1 MDLSTP
7 KGTADMAQSNLD
19 LSKEFAGRRALVT
32 GGSRGIGAAVA
43 QRLLDAGATVAVAAR
58 SRHAETPEAA
68 SFIVGDLSSEAG
80 AKAVGAKAL
89 ALLGGLD
96 ILVNN
101 AGATRVHLPNSEAI
115 SDAEWVHSLEVNF
128 LSAVRLTYA
137 VLPAL
142 REGTS
147 ASIINVSAGGALP
160 FGGPVAHYGAAK
172 AALNSFSRSLA
183 KELAPAR
190 IRVNIV
196 TPGSVITPG
205 GDEGRELLTQ
215 AMGLTH
221 EAFFARVPLGRAGR
235 ASEVAEMIAFLVSP
249 RGEWITGHN
258 HYVDGGWAE
267 L

>member
-1 MDLSTP
+1 
-7 KGTADMAQSNLD
+7 MAQSYLD
-19 LSKEFAGRRALVT
+19 LSHEFAGRRAMVT

-43 QRLLDAGATVAVAAR
+43 QRLLDAGATVAVTAR
-58 SRHAETPEAA
+58 SRHADTPTGAT
-68 SFIVGDLSSEAG
+68 FIEGDLSTEAG

-89 ALLGGLD
+89 AALGGLD

-101 AGATRVHLPNSEAI
+101 AGGTRVYLPNSEAI
-115 SDAEWVHSLEVNF
+115 PDAEWVESLNLNF

-142 REGTS
+142 REATS
-147 ASIINVSAGGALP
+147 ASILNVSAGGALP

-172 AALNSFSRSLA
+172 AALNSFTRCLA

-196 TPGSVITPG
+196 TPGAVLTPG
-205 GDEGRELLTQ
+205 GDAGRELLTK
-215 AMGLTH
+215 AMGITH

-235 ASEVAEMIAFLVSP
+235 AAEVAEMVAYLVSP

-258 HYVDGGWAE
+258 HYVDGGWGE

>member
-1 MDLSTP
+1 
-7 KGTADMAQSNLD
+7 MAPSNLD
-19 LSKEFAGRRALVT
+19 LSQEFAGRRALVT
-32 GGSRGIGAAVA
+32 GGSRGIGSAVA
-43 QRLLDAGATVAVAAR
+43 RRLLDAGATVVVTAR
-58 SRHAETPEAA
+58 SRHAETPPGAT
-68 SFIVGDLSSEAG
+68 FIEGDLGTEAG

-89 ALLGGLD
+89 SALGGLD
-96 ILVNN
+96 ILINN
-101 AGATRVHLPNSEAI
+101 AGTTRVHLPNSEAI
-115 SDAEWVHSLEVNF
+115 SDAQWVDALNVNF
-128 LSAVRLTYA
+128 LSAVRLTYS

-142 REGTS
+142 REATS
-147 ASIINVSAGGALP
+147 ASIINVSAGGVLP

-172 AALNSFSRSLA
+172 AALNSFTRCLA

-205 GDEGRELLTQ
+205 GDEGRELLTK
-215 AMGLTH
+215 ALGLTH

-235 ASEVAEMIAFLVSP
+235 ADEVAEMIAFLVSP

-258 HYVDGGWAE
+258 HYVDGGWGE

>member
-1 MDLSTP
+1 
-7 KGTADMAQSNLD
+7 MAQSNLD
-19 LSKEFAGRRALVT
+19 LSNEFAGRRALVT

-43 QRLLDAGATVAVAAR
+43 RRLLDAGARVVITAR
-58 SRHAETPEAA
+58 SRHAETPPGATFVE
-68 SFIVGDLSSEAG
+68 GDLGTEAG
-80 AKAVGAKAL
+80 AKAIGAKAL
-89 ALLGGLD
+89 TALGGLD

-101 AGATRVHLPNSEAI
+101 AGGTRVHLPNSEAI
-115 SDAEWVHSLEVNF
+115 SDAEWVDSLNVNF
-128 LSAVRLTYA
+128 LSAVRLTYS

-172 AALNSFSRSLA
+172 AALNNFTLCLA

-196 TPGSVITPG
+196 TPGPVTSPG
-205 GDEGRELLTQ
+205 GDAGRELLMK
-215 AMGLTH
+215 AMHMTP

-235 ASEVAEMIAFLVSP
+235 SAEVAEMIAFLVSP
-249 RGEWITGHN
+249 RGAFVTGHN
-258 HYVDGGWAE
+258 HYVDGGQAE

>member
-1 MDLSTP
+1 
-7 KGTADMAQSNLD
+7 MAQSNLD
-19 LSKEFAGRRALVT
+19 LSHEFAGRRALVT

-43 QRLLDAGATVAVAAR
+43 QRLLDAGATVVVTAR
-58 SRHAETPEAA
+58 SRHAETPAGA
-68 SFIVGDLSSEAG
+68 TFIEGDLRTEAG
-80 AKAVGAKAL
+80 AQATGAKAL
-89 ALLGGLD
+89 TALGGLD

-101 AGATRVHLPNSEAI
+101 AGGTRVHLPNSEAI
-115 SDAEWVHSLEVNF
+115 SDAEWVDALNLNF
-128 LSAVRLTYA
+128 LSAVRLTYS

-147 ASIINVSAGGALP
+147 ASIINVSAGGVLP

-172 AALNSFSRSLA
+172 AALNSFTRSLA

-196 TPGSVITPG
+196 TPGPVTTPG
-205 GDEGRELLTQ
+205 GDEGRELLTK
-215 AMGLTH
+215 ALGLTH

-235 ASEVAEMIAFLVSP
+235 SAEVAEMIAFLVSP

-258 HYVDGGWAE
+258 YHVDGGQAE

>member
-1 MDLSTP
+1 
-7 KGTADMAQSNLD
+7 MAQANLD

-43 QRLLDAGATVAVAAR
+43 QRLLDAGGRVVVTAR
-58 SRHAETPEAA
+58 KRHAETPAGA
-68 SFIVGDLSSEAG
+68 TFIEGDLGTEAG
-80 AKAVGAKAL
+80 AKAVGARAL
-89 ALLGGLD
+89 TALGGLD

-115 SDAEWVHSLEVNF
+115 SDAEWVDALNVNF
-128 LSAVRLTYA
+128 LSAVRLTYS

-142 REGTS
+142 REATS
-147 ASIINVSAGGALP
+147 ASIINVSSGGVLP

-172 AALNSFSRSLA
+172 AALNSFTRSLA
-183 KELAPAR
+183 KELAPVR

-196 TPGSVITPG
+196 TPGPVITPG
-205 GDEGRELLTQ
+205 GDEGREVLTK
-215 AMGLTH
+215 ALGLTH
-221 EAFFARVPLGRAGR
+221 EAFFARVPLGRPGR
-235 ASEVAEMIAFLVSP
+235 SAEVAEMIAFLVSP

-258 HYVDGGWAE
+258 HYVDGGQAE

>member
-1 MDLSTP
+1 
-7 KGTADMAQSNLD
+7 MAQSNLD
-19 LSKEFAGRRALVT
+19 LSQEFAGRRVLVT

-43 QRLLDAGATVAVAAR
+43 QRLLDAGATVVVSAR
-58 SRHAETPEAA
+58 SRHAETPAGA
-68 SFIVGDLSSEAG
+68 TFIAGDLGSAAG
-80 AKAVGAKAL
+80 AQAIGAAAL
-89 ALLGGLD
+89 AALGGLD

-101 AGATRVHLPNSEAI
+101 AGGTRVHLPNSEAI
-115 SDAEWVHSLEVNF
+115 SDAEWVDSLNLNF

-142 REGTS
+142 RQGSS
-147 ASIINVSAGGALP
+147 AAIINVSAGGLLP

-172 AALNSFSRSLA
+172 AALNSFTRSLA

-196 TPGSVITPG
+196 TPGAVITPG
-205 GDEGRELLTQ
+205 GDEGREVLTK
-215 AMGLTH
+215 ALGLTH

-235 ASEVAEMIAFLVSP
+235 AAEVAEMIAFLVSP

-258 HYVDGGWAE
+258 HYVDGGWGA

>member
-1 MDLSTP
+1 
-7 KGTADMAQSNLD
+7 MAQSSLD
-19 LSKEFAGRRALVT
+19 LSREFAGRRALVT

-43 QRLLDAGATVAVAAR
+43 QRLLDAGATVVVTAR
-58 SRHAETPEAA
+58 SRHAETPAGATFVE
-68 SFIVGDLSSEAG
+68 GDLGSEAG
-80 AKAVGAKAL
+80 AKAIGAEAL
-89 ALLGGLD
+89 AALGGLD

-115 SDAEWVHSLEVNF
+115 SDAEWVESLNVNF
-128 LSAVRLTYA
+128 LSAVRLTYS

-147 ASIINVSAGGALP
+147 ASILNVSSGGVLP

-172 AALNSFSRSLA
+172 AALNSFTRSLA

-196 TPGSVITPG
+196 TPGPVTTPG
-205 GDEGRELLTQ
+205 GDAGREVLTK
-215 AMGLTH
+215 ALGLTH
-221 EAFFARVPLGRAGR
+221 EAFFARVPLGRPGR
-235 ASEVAEMIAFLVSP
+235 AAEVAEMIAFLVSP

-258 HYVDGGWAE
+258 YYVDGGQAE

>member
-1 MDLSTP
+1 MSWTYRRRGRIDLDMNDNLST
-7 KGTADMAQSNLD
+7 
-19 LSKEFAGRRALVT
+19 EFAGRRALVT

-58 SRHAETPEAA
+58 SRHAETPAGA
-68 SFIVGDLSSEAG
+68 IFIAGDVATEAG
-80 AKAVGAKAL
+80 AQAIGAQAL
-89 ALLGGLD
+89 AALGGLD
-96 ILVNN
+96 ILINN
-101 AGATRVHLPNSEAI
+101 AGGTRVHLPGSEAI
-115 SDAEWVHSLEVNF
+115 ADAEWVAALDLNF

-142 REGTS
+142 RAATS
-147 ASIINVSAGGALP
+147 AAIINVSAGGVLP

-172 AALNSFSRSLA
+172 AALNAFTRSLA
-183 KELAPAR
+183 RELAPAR

-196 TPGSVITPG
+196 TPGAVLTPG
-205 GDEGRELLTQ
+205 GDEGRDVLTQ
-215 AMGLTH
+215 AMGITH
-221 EAFFARVPLGRAGR
+221 DEFFARIPLGRPGR

-258 HYVDGGWAE
+258 HYVDGGWGE

>member
-1 MDLSTP
+1 
-7 KGTADMAQSNLD
+7 MAQSNLD
-19 LSKEFAGRRALVT
+19 LSTEFAGRRALVT

-43 QRLLDAGATVAVAAR
+43 RRLLDAGARVVVTAR
-58 SRHAETPEAA
+58 ARHAETPADA
-68 SFIVGDLSSEAG
+68 TFIEGDLRTEAG
-80 AKAVGAKAL
+80 AKAIGANAL
-89 ALLGGLD
+89 GALGGLD

-101 AGATRVHLPNSEAI
+101 AGGTRVHLPGSEAI
-115 SDAEWVHSLEVNF
+115 SDAEWVDSLNVNF

-147 ASIINVSAGGALP
+147 AAIVNVSAGGALP

-172 AALNSFSRSLA
+172 AALNNFTLCLA

-196 TPGSVITPG
+196 TPGPVTTPG
-205 GDEGRELLTQ
+205 GDEGRELLMK
-215 AMGLTH
+215 AMHVTP
-221 EAFFARVPLGRAGR
+221 EAFFARVPLGRAGSS
-235 ASEVAEMIAFLVSP
+235 SEVAEMVAFLVSP
-249 RGEWITGHN
+249 RGAFITGHN
-258 HYVDGGWAE
+258 HYVDGGQGA

>member
-1 MDLSTP
+1 MALSHLDLST
-7 KGTADMAQSNLD
+7 
-19 LSKEFAGRRALVT
+19 EFAGRRVLVT

-43 QRLLDAGATVAVAAR
+43 QRLLDAGAIVVVTAR
-58 SRHAETPEAA
+58 SRHAETPAA
-68 SFIVGDLSSEAG
+68 ATFVAGDLSTEAS
-80 AKAVGAKAL
+80 AKAVGAQAL
-89 ALLGGLD
+89 DALGGLD

-101 AGATRVHLPNSEAI
+101 AGGTRVHGRGIEAI
-115 SDAEWVHSLEVNF
+115 PDAEWVDALDVNF

-142 REGTS
+142 RAGTS
-147 ASIINVSAGGALP
+147 ASIINVSAGGLLP

-196 TPGSVITPG
+196 TPGSVSTPG
-205 GDEGRELLTQ
+205 GDAGREQLITSL
-215 AMGLTH
+215 GLTP

-235 ASEVAEMIAFLVSP
+235 AAEVAEMIAFLVSA

-258 HYVDGGWAE
+258 HFVDGGWGA

>member
-1 MDLSTP
+1 MARLNLNLS
-7 KGTADMAQSNLD
+7 N
-19 LSKEFAGRRALVT
+19 EFAGRRALVT

-43 QRLLDAGATVAVAAR
+43 QRLLDAGGRVVITAR
-58 SRHAETPEAA
+58 SPHAETPDGAT
-68 SFIVGDLSSEAG
+68 FIEGDLRSEAG
-80 AKAVGAKAL
+80 ARAIGAKAL
-89 ALLGGLD
+89 AALGGLD

-101 AGATRVHLPNSEAI
+101 AGGTRVHLPNSEAI
-115 SDAEWVHSLEVNF
+115 SDAEWVDSINLNF

-142 REGTS
+142 REATS

-172 AALNSFSRSLA
+172 AALSNFTLCLA

-196 TPGSVITPG
+196 TPGPVTTPG
-205 GDEGRELLTQ
+205 GDEGREQLMKAFHLTP
-215 AMGLTH
+215 

-235 ASEVAEMIAFLVSP
+235 AAEVAEMIAFLVSS
-249 RGEWITGHN
+249 RGEFITGHN
-258 HYVDGGWAE
+258 HYVDGGQGA

>member
-1 MDLSTP
+1 MTR
-7 KGTADMAQSNLD
+7 SNLD
-19 LSKEFAGRRALVT
+19 LSNEFAGRCALVT

-43 QRLLDAGATVAVAAR
+43 QRLLDAGARVVVTAR
-58 SRHAETPEAA
+58 SRHAETPAGA
-68 SFIVGDLSSEAG
+68 TFIEGDLRTEAG
-80 AKAVGAKAL
+80 AKAIGAKAL
-89 ALLGGLD
+89 AALGALD

-115 SDAEWVHSLEVNF
+115 SDAEWVDSLDVNF

-137 VLPAL
+137 VLHAL
-142 REGTS
+142 REATS
-147 ASIINVSAGGALP
+147 ASIINVSSGGALP

-172 AALNSFSRSLA
+172 AALNSFTRSLA

-196 TPGSVITPG
+196 TPGPIITPG
-205 GDEGRELLTQ
+205 GDEGRELLTK
-215 AMGLTH
+215 ALGLTH

-235 ASEVAEMIAFLVSP
+235 PAEVAEMIAFLVSS
-249 RGEWITGHN
+249 RGAFITGHN
-258 HYVDGGWAE
+258 HYVDGGQGV